1 VNNDPDVIVRFSE
14 PVVYIRE
21 GETSIICIES
31 TVNIGVVLDPPIL
44 DFSLSSTDDTAT
56 GGFDYQPVSLQSAFD
71 VTQANNSVCTDIITL
86 EDDMTEGRERFLIS
100 FSHATVP
107 YTVDVIGA
115 IATIEIIDNETPYRA
130 EIRFT
135 VSLITVREG
144 VDPELDVCIQSIVSG
159 DVHPLEPNFT
169 LTFIVDG
176 ASTAEVNKDYSLIN
190 NITEVMVSAVADS
203 IECISI
209 VIEDDNEAEMDEL
222 IVIRLEANVTQLS
235 ADVVNGL
242 SIDPGSLT
250 IIIEDNDGFV
260 KIELSFE
267 NTIISVREANLGDDI
282 CVRSTVLGQPM
293 LPPGVDSLEF
303 ILSFGGNAT
312 LNEDYRVIGGL
323 RGNLSLVFSDVFCV
337 RGEIIDDFTLE
348 RKETIYITFDP
359 VVESSMIPSNV
370 TVIEQGVGGEV
381 TIVIEDNENATLEI
395 VLPNPPVVP
404 EGTVASVCL
413 ELGSTSA
420 NNLAFNLTAI
430 IMIQIPTD
438 IAEALTLQQ

>member
-1 VNNDPDVIVRFSE
+1 
-14 PVVYIRE
+14 
-21 GETSIICIES
+21 
-31 TVNIGVVLDPPIL
+31 
-44 DFSLSSTDDTAT
+44 
-56 GGFDYQPVSLQSAFD
+56 
-71 VTQANNSVCTDIITL
+71 
-86 EDDMTEGRERFLIS
+86 
-100 FSHATVP
+100 
-107 YTVDVIGA
+107 
-115 IATIEIIDNETPYRA
+115 
-130 EIRFT
+130 
-135 VSLITVREG
+135 
-144 VDPELDVCIQSIVSG
+144 
-159 DVHPLEPNFT
+159 
-169 LTFIVDG
+169 
-176 ASTAEVNKDYSLIN
+176 
-190 NITEVMVSAVADS
+190 
-203 IECISI
+203 
-209 VIEDDNEAEMDEL
+209 
-222 IVIRLEANVTQLS
+222 
-235 ADVVNGL
+235 
-242 SIDPGSLT
+242 
-250 IIIEDNDGFV
+250 
-260 KIELSFE
+260 
-267 NTIISVREANLGDDI
+267 
-282 CVRSTVLGQPM
+282 M

-438 IAEALTLQQ
+438 IAEGAEIGDFTFNSNEYVFTAGSLTTTRSICNEITAVADDFIEETEIVDIVISPLPDFPNITIGASRTLSFSDTSVSAQFEADVLTVNELDMSVMVCILLSPLLLETTATIQLQAQTNTANASDFSQQIPSVTFERFITDGRECSQITIFRDSILENEESFVISCLPCADNSMCTTCELVLTTLLLTLQQ